1 MKETASAI
9 ENFASLRPYLFT
21 VAYNMLGSVMDAED
35 MVQEA
40 YVRWQ
45 RAGAVAES
53 PKAYLTAVTTR
64 LCIDHLRSAKVQREE
79 YIGPWLPEPL
89 VQGSYPPAEEN
100 VTLSE
105 TLSLALLVLL
115 ESLSPTER
123 AVFLL
128 REIFDYEYAEVA
140 ATVGKSEANC
150 RQMVRRARQHLA
162 AGKPRFDVP
171 LPQQESLITQFSQAV
186 LAGDLD
192 GLIEL
197 LAEDIEVWSDGG
209 GKVTAARKII
219 VGREKVAHFLL
230 GVTRLAPEN
239 AETQVALI
247 NGQLGIVARVDGR
260 PVLVM
265 ALEMGNGRI
274 QAIRNILNPDKLH
287 HVR

>member
-1 MKETASAI
+1 MTQES
-9 ENFASLRPYLFT
+9 FADLRPYLFT

-40 YVRWQ
+40 YLRWQ
-45 RAGAVAES
+45 KAGEVADS

-89 VQGSYPPAEEN
+89 VTATSPDAEEN
-100 VTLSE
+100 IALSE
-105 TLSLALLVLL
+105 TLSLAFLVLL

-123 AVFLL
+123 AAFLL
-128 REIFDYEYAEVA
+128 REIFDYDYADVA
-140 ATVGKSEANC
+140 AIVGKSEANC
-150 RQMVRRARQHLA
+150 RQMVRRARQHIA

-171 LPQQESLITQFSQAV
+171 LTQQETVVTQFSEACI
-186 LAGDLD
+186 AGDLE
-192 GLIEL
+192 GLINL

-209 GKVTAARKII
+209 GKALAARK
-219 VGREKVAHFLL
+219 VVYGRDKVARFLL
-230 GVTRLAPEN
+230 NITRLAPAN
-239 AETQVALI
+239 AESQIPII
-247 NGQLGIVARVDGR
+247 NGQLGIVARVNGR

-274 QAIRNILNPDKLH
+274 QTIRNILNPDKLQH
-287 HVR
+287 IA